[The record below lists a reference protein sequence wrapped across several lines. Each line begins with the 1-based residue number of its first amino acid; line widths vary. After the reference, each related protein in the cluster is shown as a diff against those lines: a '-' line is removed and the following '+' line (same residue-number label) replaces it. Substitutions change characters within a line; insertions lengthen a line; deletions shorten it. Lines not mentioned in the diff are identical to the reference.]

1 MTCKTMTGRRGV
13 LLAGLAVPMLTLA
26 STSAHAASPLLGKL
40 SVMDRFLG
48 TWKGEGQGQP
58 GTSHVERSY
67 EPALGG
73 RFLVARN
80 TSRYEPQPKNPKG
93 ETHQDVGWY
102 SFDDDASTVV
112 LRQFHGE
119 GFVSQYVA
127 PASAL
132 AGEVLVFNTVTIEN
146 IPPGWRARETFT
158 FHGPDAFDELFELAE
173 PGKAFETY
181 SLNRLRRG

>member
-1 MTCKTMTGRRGV
+1 MMERRGV
-13 LLAGLAVPMLTLA
+13 LLAGLTLPLLA
-26 STSAHAASPLLGKL
+26 LAPTRSHARSPLLGGL
-40 SVMDRFLG
+40 MTMDRFLG
-48 TWKGEGQGQP
+48 TWRGEGQGQP
-58 GTSHVERSY
+58 GTSKVERTY

-102 SFDDDASTVV
+102 SFDDASASVI

-127 PASAL
+127 PASTL
-132 AGEVLVFNTVTIEN
+132 TGDVLTFNTVAIEN

-173 PGKAFETY
+173 PGKGFETY